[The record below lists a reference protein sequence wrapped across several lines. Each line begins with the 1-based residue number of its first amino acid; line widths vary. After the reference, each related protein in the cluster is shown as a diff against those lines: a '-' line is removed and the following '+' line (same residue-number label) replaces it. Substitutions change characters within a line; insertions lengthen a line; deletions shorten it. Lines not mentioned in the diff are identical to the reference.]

1 VFAAILVGVA
11 AGESWGESQG
21 EGRARGG
28 GFPGLGEQSRR
39 DVWVGEQ
46 GIAPFIEVDHL
57 GEQFGAQAVGA
68 AVNGIYAQLRG

>member
-1 VFAAILVGVA
+1 
-11 AGESWGESQG
+11 
-21 EGRARGG
+21 
-28 GFPGLGEQSRR
+28 
-39 DVWVGEQ
+39 VGEQ